1 MEKIDKMDKIEKG
14 GEATGGR
21 WGTKAVAA
29 QKEKAAKKALL
40 KRQFSKNNL
49 PTHIVKLTSQSLDS
63 NSDSDDLNVNST
75 GQKKR
80 KNSLPRK
87 KVIFFFQLLFILFI
101 LLFFIYFILIFRFLL
116 LFHFIY
122 FRNERFLKF
131 L

>member
-1 MEKIDKMDKIEKG
+1 MEKIDKMDKSDKIEKG

-63 NSDSDDLNVNST
+63 NSDSDDLNFNST

-87 KVIFFFQLLFILFI
+87 KVNFFFQ
-101 LLFFIYFILIFRFLL
+101 
-116 LFHFIY
+116 
-122 FRNERFLKF
+122 
-131 L
+131 